1 LTIVA
6 AARRPVCGAIRKKEV
21 DMSLTREAFERI
33 RDAIVSGALEFGEH
47 LSETQ
52 IANALGISK
61 APVRAAFMELRDKGL
76 VNIVPQSGTYVFS
89 PTPEDVRKLSHF
101 RALLEEEAV
110 HQAMELQPGPLFVKL
125 DEAIARMKRAV
136 ATKNWDI
143 YRKADS
149 SFHLALLE
157 ESGNRYMLN
166 AYHLGAA
173 ALEALRVRL
182 QRGQNNFRQQSFNEH
197 IDMAKLLRAGKI
209 DDACAILRRHILIIN
224 DSLHTFPLNP
234 QKGSRKGLSSNRD
247 YAEVFSR
254 SNRRDGQPASDKADR
269 ADPGRRSGLAR
280 SEREGRRSARPDR
293 GAA

>member
-1 LTIVA
+1 VCDCYGGAYGNEVAEHPVA
-6 AARRPVCGAIRKKEV
+6 ARFEKEFC
-21 DMSLTREAFERI
+21 MSLTREAFERI

-61 APVRAAFMELRDKGL
+61 APVRAAFMELKDKGL

-89 PTPEDVRKLSHF
+89 PTPEDVRMLSRL

-110 HQAMELQPGPLFVKL
+110 RQAMKLQPGPLFVRL
-125 DEAIARMKRAV
+125 DEAIARLKRAR

-149 SFHLALLE
+149 SFHFSIVE
-157 ESGNRYMLN
+157 ESGNRYLLN

-182 QRGQNNFRQQSFNEH
+182 QSGQNNFRQQSFDEH
-197 IDMAKLLRAGKI
+197 IEMAKLLRAGKI
-209 DDACAILRRHILIIN
+209 DEACNILQRHILIIN

-234 QKGSRKGLSSNRD
+234 DRGSRKASSSSRD
-247 YAEVFSR
+247 YAEVFMR
-254 SNRRDGQPASDKADR
+254 SHRRDGQPASDAAHR
-269 ADPGRRSGLAR
+269 ALSSNKVGKSTRLSHEEA
-280 SEREGRRSARPDR
+280 
-293 GAA
+293 